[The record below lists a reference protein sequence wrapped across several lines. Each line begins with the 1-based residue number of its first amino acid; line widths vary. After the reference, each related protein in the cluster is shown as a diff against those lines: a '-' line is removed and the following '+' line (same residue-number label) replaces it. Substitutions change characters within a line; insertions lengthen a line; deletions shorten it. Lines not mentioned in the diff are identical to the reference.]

1 MASATTGTKRKF
13 YQSKFNHAWT
23 ETYPIRGVSGDPY
36 KFYCIP
42 CCKKLSC
49 DHQGLKDVTDHC
61 KKETHKSNVA
71 ASKTQSSMTSFI
83 KSKESNLDKQVLNA
97 EVMVTNFLVQH
108 NIPLLTADHLSSL
121 FKTAFPDSKI
131 AQKYSS
137 RRTKTTAM
145 INKSF
150 APHCIEYIAEHCK
163 HNAYS
168 VGTDGSN
175 DTGLEKMN
183 PICVKIFDVKRS
195 KTVTNHFLD
204 MCLTSGTNCS
214 TAEGI
219 FTAIDEAFEK
229 NKIPWENCVSL
240 SVDNTNTMIG
250 KNNSIASRF
259 LEKNENVF
267 VAGCPCHLAHIAAS
281 NAHDDFC
288 EYISLNI
295 EDLMVDLFYWFD
307 KSAKRKGKLK
317 EYFDFCD
324 QEYQSVL
331 KHLSVRWLSLE
342 KCISRTNLKFT
353 SLKAYFL
360 SESFADERFQRLCMK
375 FTNPLLEPCMLFLS
389 SALLLFTHFN
399 QLLQREEPTIH
410 ILKSSM
416 ESLGKKLAKRIM
428 LPIKVKE
435 ISSIS
440 DIDLD
445 DPENFMN
452 TQDIYV

>member
-1 MASATTGTKRKF
+1 M
-13 YQSKFNHAWT
+13 
-23 ETYPIRGVSGDPY
+23 
-36 KFYCIP
+36 
-42 CCKKLSC
+42 
-49 DHQGLKDVTDHC
+49 KDVKDHC
-61 KKETHKSNVA
+61 NKETHKANVN

-83 KSKESNLDKQVLNA
+83 KSNDSNLDKQVLNA

-108 NIPLLTADHLSSL
+108 NIALLTAYHLSSR
-121 FKTAFPDSKI
+121 FKNAFPDSKI

-137 RRTKTTAM
+137 RRTKTTAI

-150 APHCIEYIAEHCK
+150 APHCAEYVVEHCK
-163 HNAYS
+163 ASVYS

-204 MCLTSGTNCS
+204 MCLTSGTDCS

-219 FTAIDEAFEK
+219 FTAIDEAFE
-229 NKIPWENCVSL
+229 NEPWEIPWESCVSL

-267 VAGCPCHLAHIAAS
+267 IAGCPCHLAHIAAS

-288 EYISLNI
+288 EYISLNV
-295 EDLMVDLFYWFD
+295 EDVMVDLFYWFD

-317 EYFDFCD
+317 EYFEFCD

-342 KCISRTNLKFT
+342 KCISRTTLKFT

-360 SESFADERFQRLCMK
+360 NESFADERFQRLEEK
-375 FTNPLLEPCMLFLS
+375 FNNPLLEPCMLFLS
-389 SALLLFTHFN
+389 SALPLFTHFN
-399 QLLQREEPTIH
+399 QLLQREEPSIH
-410 ILKSSM
+410 ILKSAM

-435 ISSIS
+435 VSSIS
-440 DIDLD
+440 DIDLS
-445 DPENFMN
+445 NS
-452 TQDIYV
+452 